1 MKQLCDDLSQLAI
14 QVRQLGYSLGGG
26 VGERGNAWIS
36 VNACSPRLSRLRP
49 EWPALNPS
57 RAFGYPNLLA

>member
-14 QVRQLGYSLGGG
+14 QVRQLGYSSAGAWAS
-26 VGERGNAWIS
+26 GNAWIS

-49 EWPALNPS
+49 EWPALNPPL
-57 RAFGYPNLLA
+57 AFGYPNLLA